1 MDEQR
6 QAEKAEIDIPQ
17 YTVDELRSEKPFEFL
32 YSLKDNQFLML
43 RVQAELAEQAKNV
56 GIKNFTSLCK
66 AYVKEQNKRN
76 DIVMSG
82 TTKFRG
88 QPFALNTG
96 KWTADDDGVYTFD
109 RFGFKEFACTHPI
122 MPIKRLMNIDTGN
135 EKIEIAYK
143 KGTKW
148 RKLIADKRTLASNTS
163 ILDLSDKGVAVT
175 SENSRALVSYL
186 SDLESINYEAIP
198 ERRSVT
204 RLGWIGQYGFAP
216 YSEDIEFDG
225 EENFRNLY
233 NTIHEQGDFNMWL
246 DTVRRIRTGSIYA
259 RIVLASSFASVI
271 LKDCNLLPFFVHLWG
286 GTETG
291 KTVSLMLAASVWGNP
306 EVGSYVQTFNSTTVA
321 QEMLA
326 GFLNNLPLIMDEL
339 QIVKDRISFDEL
351 IYKLCEGM
359 GRNRGQKSG
368 GIQKVQTWRNCIL
381 TTGEYPITQSSS
393 GAGAVNRIIEVDC
406 KNVQFFDDPKA
417 VVDIL
422 KENYGYAGKKWVEWL
437 SVKENMQ
444 RVMKLQKEFYN
455 EFEKMEST
463 SKQAASA
470 SAIIT
475 ADTLLTEIM
484 FKDGC
489 ALTVEDI
496 APLLVSK
503 YRASQSE
510 RALNYLYDTVQI
522 NLSKF
527 EENDFNEYKGE
538 IWGCIDSGYIYII
551 KTKLDS
557 ILADGGYSPKAFLSW
572 AAENEKI
579 KTKNGASTI
588 TKRIKTVVSRVVAI
602 EMPQENPIGNP
613 KKKRKYTKKSE
624 TETEQAMPP
633 KRDDSDIDPFGVF
646 DDFDD
651 DFTVYED

>member
-1 MDEQR
+1 MEQTVDNTNVEV
-6 QAEKAEIDIPQ
+6 AIPQ
-17 YTVDELRSEKPFEFL
+17 YSLEELRSEKPFEFL

-43 RVQAELAEQAKNV
+43 QAQAELSEQAKKA
-56 GIKNFTSLCK
+56 GIKNFASLCK
-66 AYVKEQNKRN
+66 AYIKEQNKRS
-76 DIVMSG
+76 DVIMSS

-96 KWTADDDGVYTFD
+96 KWTADEDGVYTYD
-109 RFGFKEFACTHPI
+109 RFGFKEYACPHPI
-122 MPIKRLMNIDTGN
+122 MPIKRLTNIDTGN

-143 KGTKW
+143 QGTKW
-148 RKLIADKRTLASNTS
+148 RKLIADKRTIASNTS
-163 ILDLSDKGVAVT
+163 ILDLSNKGVAVT

-186 SDLESINYEAIP
+186 SDLESINYEALP

-204 RLGWIGQYGFAP
+204 RLGWIGEYEFAP

-225 EENFRNLY
+225 EENFRSLY
-233 NTIHEQGDFNMWL
+233 DTIHEHGDFNMWL

-259 RIVLASSFASVI
+259 RIVLAASFASVI

-339 QIVKDRISFDEL
+339 QIIKDKNSFDEL

-359 GRNRGQKSG
+359 GKNRGQKSG

-381 TTGEYPITQSSS
+381 TTGEYPLTQSNS

-406 KNVQFFDDPKA
+406 KEIQFFDNPKA
-417 VVDIL
+417 VVNVL
-422 KENYGYAGKKWVEWL
+422 KENYGFAGKKWVEWL
-437 SVKENMQ
+437 SVKENKQ
-444 RVMKLQKEFYN
+444 RVIDLQKKFYN
-455 EFEKMEST
+455 DFEQKEST
-463 SKQAASA
+463 AKQAASA

-475 ADTLLTEIM
+475 ADTLITEIL
-484 FKDGC
+484 FKDDC
-489 ALTVEDI
+489 CLTVEDI

-503 YRASQSE
+503 FRASQAE
-510 RALNYLYDTVQI
+510 RALNYIYDTVQI
-522 NLSKF
+522 NLNKF
-527 EENDFNEYKGE
+527 QENEFNEYKGE
-538 IWGCIDSGYIYII
+538 IWGCLDNGYIYII
-551 KTKLDS
+551 KTKFDS
-557 ILADGGYSPKAFLSW
+557 IMADGGFSSKAFLSW
-572 AAENEKI
+572 AIENKVI
-579 KTKNGASTI
+579 KSKNGQPTI

-602 EMPQENPIGNP
+602 KMPQDSTIGSPTPKPKAKSPEVENAPAVPTEND
-613 KKKRKYTKKSE
+613 YT
-624 TETEQAMPP
+624 
-633 KRDDSDIDPFGVF
+633 DPFGIF
-646 DDFDD
+646 DDFGDEFD
-651 DFTVYED
+651 VYGE